1 MRASDCRKYKNEWNR
16 RSRGRV
22 GSWNQFDLMDTTQQ
36 LLQVLHLFRL
46 LASSEEEKMLNQQE
60 GIVSCLNVQLIA
72 LSIVLSHL
80 LRSTLIHGW
89 HAKLSIQAI
98 GRWITY
104 KEKTAKQLK
113 QNLTLIGLLITF
125 IPAYKFDFSPATLI
139 LTTRQKREAD

>member
-1 MRASDCRKYKNEWNR
+1 
-16 RSRGRV
+16 
-22 GSWNQFDLMDTTQQ
+22 
-36 LLQVLHLFRL
+36 
-46 LASSEEEKMLNQQE
+46 MLNQQE

-89 HAKLSIQAI
+89 HAKLSSQAI

-104 KEKTAKQLK
+104 KGKTAKQLK

-125 IPAYKFDFSPATLI
+125 ILLYKFDKFASTTLI
-139 LTTRQKREAD
+139 PTTRQKKEAD